1 MENGAVLCSRP
12 KPQPRSRCL
21 VKQTSVASSTNRAC
35 HRNDCNLTH
44 YTGSGQISYFPPV
57 ATCCKSILCTLP
69 FFPFIRLLEKKCAFF
84 LSSAA
89 RSDLDLAPP
98 GPKAENGTA
107 TTGRR
112 VCCRPWVCSLNFSTC
127 RTILLR
133 CVPSVPPGGLFV
145 ASQQHP
151 ATVSFAWRVLFNAG
165 VYGPFDERSGCRC

>member
-1 MENGAVLCSRP
+1 MLHPPQTERVSVTIAILHITPEAGRYLISRRLRHAAKAFFVLCHFSPHSFVR
-12 KPQPRSRCL
+12 
-21 VKQTSVASSTNRAC
+21 
-35 HRNDCNLTH
+35 
-44 YTGSGQISYFPPV
+44 
-57 ATCCKSILCTLP
+57 
-69 FFPFIRLLEKKCAFF
+69 KKCAFF